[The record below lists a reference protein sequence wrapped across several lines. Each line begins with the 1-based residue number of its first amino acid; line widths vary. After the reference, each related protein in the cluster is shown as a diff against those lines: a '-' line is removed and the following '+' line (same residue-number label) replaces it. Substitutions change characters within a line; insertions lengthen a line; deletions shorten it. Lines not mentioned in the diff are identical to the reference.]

1 MCSSDLNEPGVALDP
16 GGSAE
21 LKITLRRLEGFRGK
35 LTASC
40 VGLPECLTAV
50 PVTADDKQKE
60 ITLVVKAPS
69 DAEPFNGPVDVRI
82 REEEGGREWTVAHE
96 LVSTTLN
103 NGVPQGFRDLLI
115 RSSPVIWLTVR
126 PLAEPPRRGV
136 AVEPQHQAGALR
148 ARLREIGH
156 MTAVQDVEDPVG
168 EDHQIGRAHV

>member
-1 MCSSDLNEPGVALDP
+1 MLFRSSARAARPNLEAFVNEPGVTLDP

-21 LKITLRRLEGFRGK
+21 LKISLRRLEGFRGK

-126 PLAEPPRRGV
+126 PRAEP
-136 AVEPQHQAGALR
+136 
-148 ARLREIGH
+148 
-156 MTAVQDVEDPVG
+156 G
-168 EDHQIGRAHV
+168 ETPAKTKPKKPGK